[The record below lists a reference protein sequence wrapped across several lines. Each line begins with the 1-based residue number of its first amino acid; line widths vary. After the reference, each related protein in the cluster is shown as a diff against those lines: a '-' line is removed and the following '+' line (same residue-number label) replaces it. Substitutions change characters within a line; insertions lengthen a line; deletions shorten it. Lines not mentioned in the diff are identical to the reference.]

1 MARQTRAQR
10 AARREARGGEEGA
23 AAPPRQPDR
32 PVANGDDSGRPE
44 RRPEPQASAPAHA
57 HPRRFNFIR
66 ESWGELQKVEWPT
79 QPQLIQGTVVVL
91 VACVIVGVYL
101 WGADQIFRRLV
112 QNVFLG
118 Q

>member
-10 AARREARGGEEGA
+10 AARREARGQEGI
-23 AAPPRQPDR
+23 APPRR
-32 PVANGDDSGRPE
+32 PERPIGNGDGGGRPE
-44 RRPEPQASAPAHA
+44 RRPEPRPPEQQQ
-57 HPRRFNFIR
+57 RRRQFRVIRFIH

-79 QPQLIQGTVVVL
+79 QSQVVQGTVVVI
-91 VACVIVGVYL
+91 VACIIVGVYL

-112 QNVFLG
+112 QQVFLG